1 MVGVRFFWGCFF
13 VLLLDGFCRE
23 FHKIIKMLYSMWSL
37 KRTFVI
43 SESFLQSLL
52 DVSYNQKSAEQ
63 QAGGGVGGFLFLLL
77 RLLSFCSNSK
87 IISFGVVGR

>member
-1 MVGVRFFWGCFF
+1 MAGVRFFWGCFF
-13 VLLLDGFCRE
+13 VLLLDGFCRV

-37 KRTFVI
+37 KRTFCVI

-63 QAGGGVGGFLFLLL
+63 QAGGGG
-77 RLLSFCSNSK
+77 
-87 IISFGVVGR
+87 